1 MSELL
6 IQILLLLLDVQFNRL
21 DSLNGFE
28 TSVLILLL
36 LVFFIIYTINKKI
49 DILVDKTNRKA
60 GISRRRRKNKR

>member
-1 MSELL
+1 MNELL

-36 LVFFIIYTINKKI
+36 LLFFIIFIINKKI
-49 DILVDKTNRKA
+49 DMLVDKTNRKA
-60 GISRRRRKNKR
+60 GITRRQRRKK

>member
-6 IQILLLLLDVQFNRL
+6 IQLLLLLLDVQFNRL

-36 LVFFIIYTINKKI
+36 LVFFIIFTINKKI

-60 GISRRRRKNKR
+60 GITRRRKNKR